1 MTTANTKIL
10 DLDTL
15 VPEQRIVVLQG
26 RRFDTS
32 TIPLGLAFKVMD
44 VKSGLTSEDE
54 GESLQAVMGV
64 LAAILGKD
72 EQGEPVTG
80 DWLMENLNVDQVG
93 KLVAFIEDLF
103 QFGPDADGSLDPTKG
118 QAASTP
124 EDLSSSENSSPRSAT
139 STDGPLTTSSG
150 A

>member
-10 DLDTL
+10 DLDK
-15 VPEQRIVVLQG
+15 RIVVLQG

-72 EQGEPVTG
+72 EEGEPVTG

-103 QFGPDADGSLDPTKG
+103 QFSPDADGSLDPTKG
-118 QAASTP
+118 QAASIPVP
-124 EDLSSSENSSPRSAT
+124 EDLSSSESSSPRSAT
-139 STDGPLTTSSG
+139 STDGLPITSSG
-150 A
+150 V